1 MPSLHIGI
9 AILNICERQC
19 QTRPTCLPRTG
30 HNGEHLYQ
38 VSSPAQLTNVSG
50 YTISYTD
57 IWSPTVALR
66 TPAEMETRD
75 NIDKIKCTFIAC
87 QSRKITRLMKIFK
100 AKQTSVFCFC
110 LLASFNDIIRERI
123 QCQCQWQSTNVK
135 QQCHEMIL
143 NVNDMQTAAIRI
155 ISKMFQF
162 VHLTRPVRRCWCS
175 AGSVGGHHIHA
186 VWSFP
191 S

>member
-1 MPSLHIGI
+1 MENTSTKCP
-9 AILNICERQC
+9 AQ
-19 QTRPTCLPRTG
+19 P
-30 HNGEHLYQ
+30 
-38 VSSPAQLTNVSG
+38 SSPMSAVIQSVTQTSG
-50 YTISYTD
+50 ARP
-57 IWSPTVALR
+57 WALR

-100 AKQTSVFCFC
+100 AKQTSVFC
-110 LLASFNDIIRERI
+110 SFNDIIREQI
-123 QCQCQWQSTNVK
+123 QCNVNVK

-162 VHLTRPVRRCWCS
+162 VHLTRPVRQCWCS

>member
-1 MPSLHIGI
+1 MSAADWAQWRTPLPSVQPSPAH
-9 AILNICERQC
+9 QC
-19 QTRPTCLPRTG
+19 QRLYNQLHR
-30 HNGEHLYQ
+30 HLE
-38 VSSPAQLTNVSG
+38 P
-50 YTISYTD
+50 D
-57 IWSPTVALR
+57 R
-66 TPAEMETRD
+66 TPAGMETRD

-87 QSRKITRLMKIFK
+87 QSRKITRSMKIFK
-100 AKQTSVFCFC
+100 AKQTSVFFQWPHPWT
-110 LLASFNDIIRERI
+110 DQM

>member
-1 MPSLHIGI
+1 MENTSTKCP
-9 AILNICERQC
+9 AQ
-19 QTRPTCLPRTG
+19 P
-30 HNGEHLYQ
+30 
-38 VSSPAQLTNVSG
+38 SSPMSAVIQSVTQTSG
-50 YTISYTD
+50 ARP
-57 IWSPTVALR
+57 WALR
-66 TPAEMETRD
+66 TPAGMETRD

-87 QSRKITRLMKIFK
+87 QSRKITRSMKIFK
-100 AKQTSVFCFC
+100 AKQTSVFFQWPHPWT
-110 LLASFNDIIRERI
+110 DQM